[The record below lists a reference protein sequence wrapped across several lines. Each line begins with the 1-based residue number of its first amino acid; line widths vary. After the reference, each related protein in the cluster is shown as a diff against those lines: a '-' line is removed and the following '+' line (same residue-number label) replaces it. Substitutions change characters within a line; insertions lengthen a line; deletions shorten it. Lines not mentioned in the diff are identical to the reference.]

1 MTQRIADLGEIGI
14 TSAILEPFDLPLLRD
29 GAVWDLSTGPYTDP
43 RIEVWELRT
52 RTAVATPGTIGIQ
65 DAAAGIVRWTP
76 ASANFPSGTYEAR
89 IIVKNAAT
97 NDEPSGK
104 FRFSIGA
111 NAQAP

>member
-1 MTQRIADLGEIGI
+1 MTQRISDLGEIGI
-14 TSAILEPFDLPLLRD
+14 TGAMLEPFDLPLLRD
-29 GAVWDLSTGPYTDP
+29 GAAWVLSTYTDP

-52 RTAVATPGTIGIQ
+52 REAVASPGTIAIQ
-65 DAAAGIVRWTP
+65 EPATGIVRWTP
-76 ASANFPSGTYEAR
+76 ASANYPSGTYEAR